1 MSYLQSDIDD
11 PHHKVLV
18 VLTSIIIVGLIAI
31 PIGNQ
36 RFIDRAI
43 ALEVSFIVLA
53 ILVWWRG
60 CRRKALYVCIG
71 LAVAVIIGNS
81 LAPRHVEL
89 MITFAKPINSIVLI
103 FGGYILQAVLLYT
116 SLRAIVSSLLLL
128 LFQYPDVYLNRKTY
142 WLI

>member
-1 MSYLQSDIDD
+1 MN

-18 VLTSIIIVGLIAI
+18 ILTSIIIVGLIAI
-31 PIGNQ
+31 PIGNP

-43 ALEVSFIVLA
+43 ALEVSFILLA

-60 CRRKALYVCIG
+60 CSRKVLYVCIA

-89 MITFAKPINSIVLI
+89 MITFAKPLNSIVLI
-103 FGGYILQAVLLYT
+103 FGGYILQAALLYT
-116 SLRAIVSSLLLL
+116 SLRAIIVSVRRRGSPPPPPKPLR
-128 LFQYPDVYLNRKTY
+128 FSH
-142 WLI
+142 

>member
-1 MSYLQSDIDD
+1 MN

-18 VLTSIIIVGLIAI
+18 ILTSIIIVGLIAI
-31 PIGNQ
+31 PIGNP

-43 ALEVSFIVLA
+43 ALEVSFILLA

-60 CRRKALYVCIG
+60 YRRKVLYVCIA

-89 MITFAKPINSIVLI
+89 MITFAKPLNSIVLI
-103 FGGYILQAVLLYT
+103 LGGYILQAALLYT
-116 SLRAIVSSLLLL
+116 SLRAIIIISDRRRGPPPPPPKPLRFSH
-128 LFQYPDVYLNRKTY
+128 
-142 WLI
+142 

>member
-1 MSYLQSDIDD
+1 MN

-18 VLTSIIIVGLIAI
+18 ILTSIIIVGLIAI
-31 PIGNQ
+31 PIGNP

-43 ALEVSFIVLA
+43 ALEVSFILLA

-60 CRRKALYVCIG
+60 YSRKVLYGCIA

-89 MITFAKPINSIVLI
+89 MITFAKPLNSIVLI
-103 FGGYILQAVLLYT
+103 FGGYILQAALLYT
-116 SLRAIVSSLLLL
+116 SLRAIIVSDRRRGSPPPPKPLR
-128 LFQYPDVYLNRKTY
+128 FSH
-142 WLI
+142 

>member
-1 MSYLQSDIDD
+1 MN

-18 VLTSIIIVGLIAI
+18 ILTSIIVVGLIAI
-31 PIGNQ
+31 PIGNP

-43 ALEVSFIVLA
+43 ALEVSFILLA

-60 CRRKALYVCIG
+60 YSRKVLYGCIA

-89 MITFAKPINSIVLI
+89 MITFAKPLNSIVLI
-103 FGGYILQAVLLYT
+103 FGGYILQAALLYT
-116 SLRAIVSSLLLL
+116 SLRAIIVSDRRQGSPPPPPKPLR
-128 LFQYPDVYLNRKTY
+128 FSH
-142 WLI
+142 

>member
-1 MSYLQSDIDD
+1 MMN

-18 VLTSIIIVGLIAI
+18 ILTSIIIVGLIAI

-60 CRRKALYVCIG
+60 CRRKALYVCIA

-89 MITFAKPINSIVLI
+89 KITFAKPINSIVLI
-103 FGGYILQAVLLYT
+103 FGGYILQAALLYT
-116 SLRAIVSSLLLL
+116 SLRAIILSDRRRGPPPPKPLTFSH
-128 LFQYPDVYLNRKTY
+128 
-142 WLI
+142 

>member
-1 MSYLQSDIDD
+1 MMN

-18 VLTSIIIVGLIAI
+18 ILTSIIIVGLIAI

-60 CRRKALYVCIG
+60 FRRKALYVCIA

-89 MITFAKPINSIVLI
+89 MITFAKPLNSIVLI
-103 FGGYILQAVLLYT
+103 IGGYILQAALLYT
-116 SLRAIVSSLLLL
+116 SLRAIIISDRRRGPPSPKPLT
-128 LFQYPDVYLNRKTY
+128 FSH
-142 WLI
+142 